1 MSRKAIL
8 VLNASLGVCA
18 CFLLANLIVTLLTR
32 PDPVLASVAPRL
44 PVELRQPSWDDR
56 RVILERNLFN
66 VSVLAP
72 AADPSAEEELEATKL
87 PLKLL
92 GTVAADLPELS
103 WAAVQDL
110 EGGGHLV
117 VRVDQTLL
125 DRARVLRIER
135 RRIVL
140 QNGARR
146 EELALEGDEAAPV
159 ALRTPAPAPRPS
171 RPRAQ
176 RPGLQERLQ
185 RLSENRMALDREAVA
200 EATRNPT
207 NIFSQARILPKYEEG
222 AMVGVQV
229 NAIKPGSLLE
239 EIGLRNGDTISQV
252 NGIAISTPEDSTEV
266 LRELAQSTE
275 FTVVVTGADGLQ
287 RTLTYEVQE

>member
-1 MSRKAIL
+1 MSRRAIFA
-8 VLNASLGVCA
+8 LNVSLGVCA
-18 CFLLANLIVTLLTR
+18 CFLLASLIVTFLTR
-32 PDPVLASVAPRL
+32 PDPVLASVAARPPAEAR
-44 PVELRQPSWDDR
+44 PPSWEDR
-56 RVILERNLFN
+56 RIILERNLFN

-72 AADPSAEEELEATKL
+72 EADASAAEELEATEL

-92 GTVAADLPELS
+92 GTVAADRPELS

-110 EGGGHLV
+110 QDGGHLV

-146 EELALEGDEAAPV
+146 EELALEGEEEPV
-159 ALRTPAPAPRPS
+159 AVRTPPARSARAS

-176 RPGLQERLQ
+176 RPELQERLR
-185 RLSENRMALDREAVA
+185 RLSESRVTLDREALA

-207 NIFSQARILPKYEEG
+207 SIFSQARILPKYEEG

-275 FTVVVTGADGLQ
+275 FTVVVTGADGSQ